1 MIPTHTKKPTPV
13 VAYKFEGLTP
23 GSADYIDIVIYDSS
37 NTICDKCNHHFDD
50 HGLIHTNSGNA
61 LVCPGNY
68 IVNNPDFPDDF
79 YPVSAEIF
87 ENTYDEIVNSNSSE
101 DKCCVSSNSINAS
114 SYNCEQQI
122 KDEQKLKACT
132 LLLEYTSDNTKAI
145 KYLESLLS
153 EQEVSK
159 WVKLESKKDQE
170 L

>member
-50 HGLIHTNSGNA
+50 HGLIATKSGNA

-87 ENTYDEIVNSNSSE
+87 EKTYDTIVHSNSSD
-101 DKCCVSSNSINAS
+101 DKCCGGSNLGSTS
-114 SYNCEQQI
+114 SYNYEKQI
-122 KDEQKLKACT
+122 KDEQKLTACKI
-132 LLLEYTSDNTKAI
+132 LLEFNSGNTKAI

-153 EQEVSK
+153 EPEVK
-159 WVKLESKKDQE
+159 
-170 L
+170 